1 MSDDANLEEEVL
13 QKYGVSREKYEKG
26 KRERKQREFKMNRFL
41 RTGGMLE
48 GEALDFDEQEIEDIE
63 KVSACDFNGV
73 LCRPDVI
80 LPIIDLLQEI
90 EEKKEKAKKAEE
102 ENIEGWLRVMHPE
115 TGEEIFLKVM
125 VDTGATVNAISY
137 GLLIDCQLESLKIQL
152 KDPRVIGL
160 AVKKFELEC
169 DEQISIDWM
178 GRGDV
183 EGGTSTFYVFPRG
196 QANITDRA
204 ILSKEWLNKRHLLYY
219 EDPSHYLKPL
229 IGGKQSVS
237 MRFESQSVSARHIIF
252 ANRACHRQAS
262 EKAAREQERQRAM
275 NDRASSSKAKDAYQK
290 REGQKEQGSS
300 STGPARPNEARKCQ

>member
-1 MSDDANLEEEVL
+1 
-13 QKYGVSREKYEKG
+13 
-26 KRERKQREFKMNRFL
+26 
-41 RTGGMLE
+41 
-48 GEALDFDEQEIEDIE
+48 
-63 KVSACDFNGV
+63 
-73 LCRPDVI
+73 
-80 LPIIDLLQEI
+80 
-90 EEKKEKAKKAEE
+90 
-102 ENIEGWLRVMHPE
+102 MHPG

-137 GLLIDCQLESLKIQL
+137 GMLIDCQLESLKTQL
-152 KDPRVIGL
+152 KEPQVIGL

-183 EGGTSTFYVFPRG
+183 EGGTSTFYVLPRG

-204 ILSKEWLNKRHLLYY
+204 ILSEEWLNKRHLLYY
-219 EDPSHYLKPL
+219 KDPTHYLKPL

-237 MRFESQSVSARHIIF
+237 MRFESRSVLARHVTF
-252 ANRACHRQAS
+252 ANRPCHQQAS
-262 EKAAREQERQRAM
+262 EKAAREQERQQAM

-290 REGQKEQGSS
+290 REGQKEQRSS